1 MSLYESAI
9 QDGYPNKT
17 YIDMQRRNLWEK
29 ALVSFSQK
37 YQLKRKLTL
46 KVHSKKD
53 FANSGALYGS
63 L

>member
-1 MSLYESAI
+1 MNQLSKMDAPTRHILTCSIGIY
-9 QDGYPNKT
+9 G
-17 YIDMQRRNLWEK
+17 EK

-53 FANSGALYGS
+53 FGNSGALYGS